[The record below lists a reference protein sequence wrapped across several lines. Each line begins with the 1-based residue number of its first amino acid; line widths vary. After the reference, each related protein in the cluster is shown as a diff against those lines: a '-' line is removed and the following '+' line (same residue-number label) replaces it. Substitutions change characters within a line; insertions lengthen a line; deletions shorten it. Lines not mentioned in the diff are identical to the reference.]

1 MGTVGQPGRGG
12 NNGPTLENR
21 THRWRVHTSRVVS
34 RRLGSIFTRFQ
45 IQPMGNDG
53 AEQRRVVLRVGEQR
67 LEARDAAQP
76 AARRLAHQ
84 LAFVA
89 RIRNKISRFLA

>member
-1 MGTVGQPGRGG
+1 MATELVNQP
-12 NNGPTLENR
+12 ER
-21 THRWRVHTSRVVS
+21 T
-34 RRLGSIFTRFQ
+34 GDPNAKFGCFTKE
-45 IQPMGNDG
+45 PMGNDG
-53 AEQRRVVLRVGEQR
+53 AEQRRVVLRVGEQH